1 MHPWA
6 LDPDNCFAFACFRAK
21 LQKGGARYGAAS
33 MRCPCVQIG
42 ISPRSIEN
50 TIGGEGLFLS
60 LSYAEIAQGNCRAWE
75 VNDEV
80 QSKHAKCKLRA
91 AKIPGALDVL
101 CRYSLAPAEGEFHVF
116 CSTAK
121 NISFRSHL
129 NGATACGTVRVEKK
143 GRVPANFNLAR
154 LSSSIAASCSSLL
167 TAAPR
172 ITRAVLL
179 VPGLI
184 SLPSGRNCSLSTSSR
199 EGRAPSAS
207 RVQPNGGSGSR
218 VGACNCGV
226 HLRRSPIR
234 SGRAHGGPIH
244 FTAALVVLRGPR
256 RESHSESSA
265 RAARA
270 VLGPA
275 AAAAAALMAVF
286 GEGGGSPSHSGGLLE
301 RSNSAGEGIRSMPN
315 SSPLS
320 PSPILRKSGSLTPAQ
335 SASASAAAAAA
346 AAVRSSNGNGRDD
359 DRRREFQRVKTVSF
373 ANLENVTDGD
383 LLQGAAAGEL
393 PPSLQNDGAV
403 SSPLEAPI
411 LCGVELDGGELL
423 VMDDDTDHPSV
434 SEASGAYGQYTH
446 SYSSTSNTSLYVPL
460 GTRLG
465 YACWCA
471 CCTRICSLCK
481 KLSPSSDLAF
491 HTKEDLMQEQL
502 HSKRQARLLSRSS
515 TMSSA
520 SGVCRSNSL
529 RGSSNSAEKLMRAFP
544 LVFIN
549 KELEEL
555 FALNVNHWMRIR
567 LIPMCLLLLVLTFAM
582 WPLLAWSFD
591 QQTTFDHTS
600 TIGIMF
606 NSAMAV
612 TVVTSIALGFSGF
625 CTATRNYAE
634 HLTSIA
640 LLLLVT
646 MWGVW
651 NSMASYLLESQA
663 EHANDFRSTEES
675 TALEACTAM
684 SYLYGLLP
692 VVLIDVVLPS
702 RTKYSW
708 LIHVSFF
715 GTSAASID
723 TRRRV
728 DRLESDLKR
737 QRSRGG
743 VSTSVEQ
750 LVHLV
755 KQMQESNQLALAAAA
770 DGLRPDLRSQLQES
784 KTMLQQC
791 LSILCTTTNL
801 YAVNF
806 GPLDNVEHM
815 DIIRSLL
822 NDKNALPKDWVRA
835 RDSLPSSL
843 TQSETGPRRE
853 SNGEQTR
860 NNSAPAG
867 GKTVVSAG
875 ERLPSVP
882 PPQASEKRPLGG
894 AAVCVAEEIPM
905 ATGRR
910 AVGAEAGKLLQQ
922 GVQLLPLPRSRR
934 GSHAAEE
941 TPFSKPPEEGAEKN
955 STRSSVFSDM
965 LQRPRRVSRATH
977 ERITAGE
984 DKLLKVAYLFSPT
997 PTGGSNATGAPSEWK
1012 FDMLAYGRETGAPLP
1027 ELGFLLLSPFCL
1039 ESGLCSEQTLAK
1051 FLKAVDKHYLCVP
1064 YHNALHG
1071 LMVAQKTYALLNL
1084 VSLVKSRQAR
1094 DMALIIVAGL
1104 CHDIGHP
1111 GRNNAL
1117 FSNAM
1122 EPLAL
1127 LYNDRA
1133 VLENYHACLTFKTLE
1148 KQDCDIFV
1156 TLKTREYLMV
1166 RTQIIE
1172 LILATDMKGH
1182 FETVSRFRVRRSA
1195 PDFDLFSEDDFW
1207 FLVRMFIKASDI
1219 SHCGVEW
1226 GQHFEWCQRVLNEFY
1241 DQGDEERLRCLPISP
1256 LCDREKHGDA
1266 AKSQMGFINF
1276 VAKPLFDEL
1285 AAVDISGTV
1294 EKEVMTNLRSNASRW
1309 EALSNAGVVI
1319 PLFLDQWPASLL
1331 TSSSFPPL
1339 TTAAIAS
1346 AAATTA
1352 ANAAAPTG
1360 SKVQLINQKIKLQKS
1375 AEGVNVTKIDLRS
1388 LLSQGEAGRHRHS
1401 TAAAPAAAAA
1411 RAAAAASLRS
1421 LARVPGKAADTENG
1435 GTRNSRGARNSP
1447 STARPADNTF
1457 VAAAALA
1464 ASTAA
1469 ESTVARAACV
1479 EAATAPPDANATS
1492 RCPCRC
1498 CRMRRCAAGRLGASW
1513 KAPNAG
1519 ASAAKKPRKKHRTTN
1534 RKAMPLKGLN
1544 RFATH
1549 SAIPLPLL
1557 SPSFPSPLSSP
1568 RKNNQDRPPGNI
1580 PPSDAALS
1588 NVAPSQESRAGR
1600 SPPTASSP
1608 LGSLESLRELFPPP
1622 VPTGR
1627 HNKSSRAVLTRPSTS
1642 ADTRTS
1648 CTKIT
1653 NAKLPQ
1659 HGHEGKAARAAC
1671 PSLCARAP
1679 G

>member
-1 MHPWA
+1 
-6 LDPDNCFAFACFRAK
+6 
-21 LQKGGARYGAAS
+21 
-33 MRCPCVQIG
+33 
-42 ISPRSIEN
+42 
-50 TIGGEGLFLS
+50 
-60 LSYAEIAQGNCRAWE
+60 
-75 VNDEV
+75 
-80 QSKHAKCKLRA
+80 
-91 AKIPGALDVL
+91 
-101 CRYSLAPAEGEFHVF
+101 
-116 CSTAK
+116 
-121 NISFRSHL
+121 
-129 NGATACGTVRVEKK
+129 
-143 GRVPANFNLAR
+143 
-154 LSSSIAASCSSLL
+154 
-167 TAAPR
+167 
-172 ITRAVLL
+172 
-179 VPGLI
+179 
-184 SLPSGRNCSLSTSSR
+184 
-199 EGRAPSAS
+199 
-207 RVQPNGGSGSR
+207 
-218 VGACNCGV
+218 
-226 HLRRSPIR
+226 
-234 SGRAHGGPIH
+234 
-244 FTAALVVLRGPR
+244 
-256 RESHSESSA
+256 
-265 RAARA
+265 
-270 VLGPA
+270 
-275 AAAAAALMAVF
+275 MAVF

-434 SEASGAYGQYTH
+434 SEAS
-446 SYSSTSNTSLYVPL
+446 
-460 GTRLG
+460 
-465 YACWCA
+465 
-471 CCTRICSLCK
+471 
-481 KLSPSSDLAF
+481 
-491 HTKEDLMQEQL
+491 
-502 HSKRQARLLSRSS
+502 
-515 TMSSA
+515 
-520 SGVCRSNSL
+520 
-529 RGSSNSAEKLMRAFP
+529 
-544 LVFIN
+544 
-549 KELEEL
+549 ELEEL

-715 GTSAASID
+715 GTSAASIVIRGSLNPRFIAPSFVRVSGLSGCAVCRVTRVVTYFVLALFLYLGRYAAEMHLRQTFVGWLD

-910 AVGAEAGKLLQQ
+910 AVGGEAGKLLQQ

-955 STRSSVFSDM
+955 STRNSVFSDM
-965 LQRPRRVSRATH
+965 LQRPRRVIR
-977 ERITAGE
+977 
-984 DKLLKVAYLFSPT
+984 
-997 PTGGSNATGAPSEWK
+997 
-1012 FDMLAYGRETGAPLP
+1012 
-1027 ELGFLLLSPFCL
+1027 
-1039 ESGLCSEQTLAK
+1039 
-1051 FLKAVDKHYLCVP
+1051 
-1064 YHNALHG
+1064 
-1071 LMVAQKTYALLNL
+1071 
-1084 VSLVKSRQAR
+1084 RQ
-1094 DMALIIVAGL
+1094 
-1104 CHDIGHP
+1104 P
-1111 GRNNAL
+1111 
-1117 FSNAM
+1117 
-1122 EPLAL
+1122 
-1127 LYNDRA
+1127 
-1133 VLENYHACLTFKTLE
+1133 
-1148 KQDCDIFV
+1148 
-1156 TLKTREYLMV
+1156 
-1166 RTQIIE
+1166 
-1172 LILATDMKGH
+1172 
-1182 FETVSRFRVRRSA
+1182 
-1195 PDFDLFSEDDFW
+1195 
-1207 FLVRMFIKASDI
+1207 
-1219 SHCGVEW
+1219 
-1226 GQHFEWCQRVLNEFY
+1226 
-1241 DQGDEERLRCLPISP
+1241 
-1256 LCDREKHGDA
+1256 
-1266 AKSQMGFINF
+1266 
-1276 VAKPLFDEL
+1276 
-1285 AAVDISGTV
+1285 
-1294 EKEVMTNLRSNASRW
+1294 
-1309 EALSNAGVVI
+1309 
-1319 PLFLDQWPASLL
+1319 
-1331 TSSSFPPL
+1331 
-1339 TTAAIAS
+1339 
-1346 AAATTA
+1346 
-1352 ANAAAPTG
+1352 
-1360 SKVQLINQKIKLQKS
+1360 
-1375 AEGVNVTKIDLRS
+1375 
-1388 LLSQGEAGRHRHS
+1388 
-1401 TAAAPAAAAA
+1401 
-1411 RAAAAASLRS
+1411 
-1421 LARVPGKAADTENG
+1421 
-1435 GTRNSRGARNSP
+1435 
-1447 STARPADNTF
+1447 
-1457 VAAAALA
+1457 
-1464 ASTAA
+1464 
-1469 ESTVARAACV
+1469 
-1479 EAATAPPDANATS
+1479 
-1492 RCPCRC
+1492 
-1498 CRMRRCAAGRLGASW
+1498 
-1513 KAPNAG
+1513 
-1519 ASAAKKPRKKHRTTN
+1519 
-1534 RKAMPLKGLN
+1534 
-1544 RFATH
+1544 
-1549 SAIPLPLL
+1549 
-1557 SPSFPSPLSSP
+1557 
-1568 RKNNQDRPPGNI
+1568 
-1580 PPSDAALS
+1580 
-1588 NVAPSQESRAGR
+1588 
-1600 SPPTASSP
+1600 
-1608 LGSLESLRELFPPP
+1608 
-1622 VPTGR
+1622 
-1627 HNKSSRAVLTRPSTS
+1627 
-1642 ADTRTS
+1642 
-1648 CTKIT
+1648 
-1653 NAKLPQ
+1653 
-1659 HGHEGKAARAAC
+1659 
-1671 PSLCARAP
+1671 
-1679 G
+1679 